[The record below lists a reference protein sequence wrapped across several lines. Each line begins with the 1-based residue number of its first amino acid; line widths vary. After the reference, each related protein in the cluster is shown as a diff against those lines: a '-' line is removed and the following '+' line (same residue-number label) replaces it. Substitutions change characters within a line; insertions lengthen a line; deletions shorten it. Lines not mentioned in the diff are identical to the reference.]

1 MSDITLERPSKCYEE
16 TKQLIHIF
24 RGYRYFMH
32 KLSFRLS
39 IFALLL
45 SMNGLKAFADEFSRQ
60 QVSQPRLLHKILKN
74 DSPLK
79 AENRQD
85 GFDKNLLKSRFSSW
99 GVDPDNSSSSINLAP
114 VWDKFK
120 KRKEIV
126 VAVIDT
132 GIDPKHPFLSDNL
145 HVTKGIAGVNNFGL
159 DFSKD
164 RIAESRPFDSHGHGT
179 HVAGIVKSI
188 HPDVKILTLKYY
200 NPKASGQDNL
210 NSTIEALRYAVNQNV
225 DIINYSGGGPEPALE
240 ELRILKLAEK
250 KGILVVAAAGNEE
263 SNIDQRANA
272 YYPASYGLKNIIT
285 VTAYNQSLQLLS
297 SSNYGKET
305 VDISAP
311 GYRIKSA
318 LPNGRAGYLT
328 GTSQATAFVTGVA
341 ALLMSQ
347 YPELTAVQAKEIL
360 KKSARKEATLL
371 TKCSSGGRLDADRSF
386 TLADEF
392 IKNRKKARD
401 IANRYPNSVD
411 PKKMK
416 RSKKSKKQ
424 GKIIFRKSS

>member
-1 MSDITLERPSKCYEE
+1 MRRLR
-16 TKQLIHIF
+16 QLIHIF

-32 KLSFRLS
+32 KFSFKLC
-39 IFALLL
+39 IFALIV
-45 SMNGLKAFADEFSRQ
+45 SMNGQMASADEFSRQ

-79 AENRQD
+79 RESNHE
-85 GFDKNLLKSRFSSW
+85 GFDKKLLTSRFSSW
-99 GVDPDNSSSSINLAP
+99 GIDPENKSSNINLSP
-114 VWDKFK
+114 VWEKFK

-132 GIDPKHPFLSDNL
+132 GIDPKHPFLAHNL
-145 HVTKGIAGVNNFGL
+145 YVTKGMAGVNNYGL
-159 DFSKD
+159 DFSKN
-164 RIAESRPFDSHGHGT
+164 RVSESRPFDSHGHGT

-188 HPDVKILTLKYY
+188 HPEVKILTLKYY

-263 SNIDQRANA
+263 SNIDKRANA

-285 VTAYNQSLQLLS
+285 VTAYNQSLQLLN

-311 GYRIKSA
+311 GYRIKSS

-341 ALLMSQ
+341 ALMMSQ
-347 YPELTAVQAKEIL
+347 YPELTAVQTKAIL
-360 KKSARKEATLL
+360 KKAARKEATLL

-386 TLADEF
+386 VLANEF
-392 IKNRKKARD
+392 IKSRKKARD
-401 IANRYPNSVD
+401 IANRFPNSVKEKK
-411 PKKMK
+411 KKMR
-416 RSKKSKKQ
+416 RSNRRKAKK

>member
-1 MSDITLERPSKCYEE
+1 
-16 TKQLIHIF
+16 
-24 RGYRYFMH
+24 MH
-32 KLSFRLS
+32 KFSFKLC
-39 IFALLL
+39 IFALIV
-45 SMNGLKAFADEFSRQ
+45 SMNGQGAFADEFSRQ

-79 AENRQD
+79 AKNNEKKL
-85 GFDKNLLKSRFSSW
+85 GFDKSLLKSRYSSW
-99 GVDPDNSSSSINLAP
+99 GIDPSNNSSSINLTP

-132 GIDPKHPFLSDNL
+132 GIDPKHPFLTKNL
-145 HVTKGIAGVNNFGL
+145 HVTKGMAGVNNYGL
-159 DFSKD
+159 DFSKN
-164 RIAESRPFDSHGHGT
+164 RISASRPFDSHGHGT
-179 HVAGIVKSI
+179 HVSGIVKSI
-188 HPDVKILTLKYY
+188 HPGVKILTLKYY

-263 SNIDQRANA
+263 SNIDQRSNA

-297 SSNYGKET
+297 SSNYGKQT

-347 YPELTAVQAKEIL
+347 YPELTAVQTKAII
-360 KKSARKEATLL
+360 KKAARKETTLL
-371 TKCSSGGRLDADRSF
+371 TKCSSGGRLDADKSF
-386 TLADEF
+386 KLADEF
-392 IKNRKKARD
+392 IKSRKKARD
-401 IANRYPNSVD
+401 IANRFPNSVKSN
-411 PKKMK
+411 KKKIK
-416 RSKKSKKQ
+416 RSRKIKRKK